1 MKQTKSSG
9 NVFADMGL
17 PNADVLQKISTMQ
30 CDLEKLKQ
38 SIQKPEGLWK
48 PRCEDVVAYINSRG
62 EVNKDRF
69 EDLWDNCF
77 TQGNVFQTL
86 ELAQAES
93 ERRAIFQELK
103 ELAGGYEFDKDEFN
117 YHIKIIG
124 EHTGICL
131 CSTTKH
137 MNQVYF
143 KTEEQA
149 QHAIDT
155 LGENKIRKLF

>member
-1 MKQTKSSG
+1 MDFKKLKELQLTGDELLKR
-9 NVFADMGL
+9 AQE
-17 PNADVLQKISTMQ
+17 LQKMAEE
-30 CDLEKLKQ
+30 LEQ

-62 EVNKDRF
+62 EVNEERF

-77 TQGNVFQTL
+77 TQGNVFQTE

-103 ELAGGYEFDKDEFN
+103 ELAGGYEQC
-117 YHIKIIG
+117 G
-124 EHTGICL
+124 EDYCVIYLTEDGCIDIFEADMR
-131 CSTTKH
+131 TTV
-137 MNQVYF
+137 MNQVPF
-143 KTEEQA
+143 KTKKQA

-155 LGENKIRKLF
+155 LGETKLRKLF